1 MDARKAIQQ
10 VIEHIPNLLSA
21 TVVERFTEKSEH
33 VVHTQEHV
41 ADLIAS
47 VMPANLLAK
56 GYMVIGLPNIETT
69 DTGRRSI
76 RVPITAQP
84 WSDGEVRIS
93 PRGDEVAIV
102 NIPALL
108 PMQDVPALATAL
120 MAAHATWRSR
130 R

>member
-1 MDARKAIQQ
+1 MDARNAIQQ

-21 TVVERFTEKSEH
+21 TVVERFTEKPEH